1 MVAILASCGIGGPLL
16 FVSSMGVASF
26 FRPDHDPTSQ
36 LVSDLG
42 RGGTTYASLMNVGG
56 FIVPGIL
63 TILFGAALFLAIAP
77 GGWRWTG
84 PACISLGGV
93 GMMGA
98 GVFSN
103 DPTSE
108 ILANSAMLHQIFTII
123 VMGGATFGPLL
134 LAREFGGDPRW
145 RGYKTLSLVIAPLV
159 ILTVSI
165 MFIDYFR
172 AWQGALERAFAG
184 LMFIWTEAVAIR
196 LAILSLKA
204 GRSGAAQEKAET
216 DLAAQGSGH
225 TPRRFFSHGVNLAHR
240 LRSHS
245 PRSEAWR
252 R

>member
-1 MVAILASCGIGGPLL
+1 
-16 FVSSMGVASF
+16 
-26 FRPDHDPTSQ
+26 
-36 LVSDLG
+36 
-42 RGGTTYASLMNVGG
+42 
-56 FIVPGIL
+56 
-63 TILFGAALFLAIAP
+63 
-77 GGWRWTG
+77 
-84 PACISLGGV
+84 
-93 GMMGA
+93 MMGA

-108 ILANSAMLHQIFTII
+108 IVANSALLHQVFTII
-123 VMGGATFGPLL
+123 VMDGATFGPVL

-145 RGYKTLSLVIAPLV
+145 RGYRTLFLVVAPLV
-159 ILTVSI
+159 ILAVSI

-184 LMFIWTEAVAIR
+184 LIFIWMEAVAIR

-216 DLAAQGSGH
+216 GLAAQGRGH
-225 TPRRFFSHGVNLAHR
+225 APRRFFSHGVNLAHR